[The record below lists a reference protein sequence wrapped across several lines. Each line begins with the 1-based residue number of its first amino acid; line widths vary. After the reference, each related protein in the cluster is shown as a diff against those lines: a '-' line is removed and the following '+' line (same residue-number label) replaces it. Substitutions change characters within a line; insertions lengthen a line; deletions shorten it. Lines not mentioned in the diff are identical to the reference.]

1 MLNVT
6 IQNDG
11 KIKIQSEC
19 SNTKEMRSNVN
30 LLLAIV
36 SSMEIEK
43 VMNTESAI
51 SYQYGQTRIANYL
64 QLKKSMTTNLCEKPD
79 NHGAGWVIAV
89 VIITMLLFV
98 TAKCQAQQ
106 KAAID
111 TMVCKVECIKQIVQ
125 KPSINGKTVKY
136 MAVYVDK
143 SAGFS
148 EIIPI
153 SKSVVDYIGTCKQ
166 FSIEPTLGIRLR
178 NGVIT
183 SIVRYKIK
191 FVHK

>member
-1 MLNVT
+1 
-6 IQNDG
+6 
-11 KIKIQSEC
+11 
-19 SNTKEMRSNVN
+19 
-30 LLLAIV
+30 
-36 SSMEIEK
+36 
-43 VMNTESAI
+43 
-51 SYQYGQTRIANYL
+51 
-64 QLKKSMTTNLCEKPD
+64 MTTNLCEKPD

-125 KPSINGKTVKY
+125 KPSANGKTVKY

-153 SKSVVDYIGTCKQ
+153 SKSVVDYINTCKQ
-166 FSIEPTLGIRLR
+166 FSIKPTLGIRLR

>member
-1 MLNVT
+1 MAVKL
-6 IQNDG
+6 
-11 KIKIQSEC
+11 
-19 SNTKEMRSNVN
+19 
-30 LLLAIV
+30 
-36 SSMEIEK
+36 
-43 VMNTESAI
+43 
-51 SYQYGQTRIANYL
+51 Y
-64 QLKKSMTTNLCEKPD
+64 EKPD
-79 NHGAGWVIAV
+79 RGPGPLVALV
-89 VIITMLLFV
+89 VIIILLLL
-98 TAKCQAQQ
+98 TSKCHAQQ

-125 KPSINGKTVKY
+125 KPSASGKTVKY

-153 SKSVVDYIGTCKQ
+153 SKSVVDYISTCKQ
-166 FSIEPTLGIRLR
+166 FSLEPTLGIRLK

>member
-1 MLNVT
+1 M
-6 IQNDG
+6 
-11 KIKIQSEC
+11 S
-19 SNTKEMRSNVN
+19 VN
-30 LLLAIV
+30 L
-36 SSMEIEK
+36 
-43 VMNTESAI
+43 
-51 SYQYGQTRIANYL
+51 Y
-64 QLKKSMTTNLCEKPD
+64 EKPD
-79 NHGAGWVIAV
+79 KHGPGPLIAIVV
-89 VIITMLLFV
+89 VIILLLL
-98 TAKCQAQQ
+98 TSKCHAQQQ
-106 KAAID
+106 KAVID
-111 TMVCKVECIKQIVQ
+111 TMACKVECIKQIVQ
-125 KPSINGKTVKY
+125 KPSSNGKTVKY
-136 MAVYVDK
+136 MAVYIDK

>member
-1 MLNVT
+1 MAVKLYEEPDHGPST
-6 IQNDG
+6 
-11 KIKIQSEC
+11 
-19 SNTKEMRSNVN
+19 
-30 LLLAIV
+30 L
-36 SSMEIEK
+36 
-43 VMNTESAI
+43 
-51 SYQYGQTRIANYL
+51 IAL
-64 QLKKSMTTNLCEKPD
+64 
-79 NHGAGWVIAV
+79 V
-89 VIITMLLFV
+89 VIILLLLL
-98 TAKCQAQQ
+98 TSKCHAQQ

-125 KPSINGKTVKY
+125 QPSSNDKTVKY

-148 EIIPI
+148 EIIPV
-153 SKSVVDYIGTCKQ
+153 SKSVVDYINVCKQ
-166 FSIEPTLGIRLR
+166 FSVEPTLGIRLR

>member
-1 MLNVT
+1 MAVRL
-6 IQNDG
+6 
-11 KIKIQSEC
+11 
-19 SNTKEMRSNVN
+19 
-30 LLLAIV
+30 
-36 SSMEIEK
+36 
-43 VMNTESAI
+43 
-51 SYQYGQTRIANYL
+51 Y
-64 QLKKSMTTNLCEKPD
+64 EKPD
-79 NHGAGWVIAV
+79 KHNPGPLIAI
-89 VIITMLLFV
+89 VIIVMLLLM
-98 TAKCQAQQ
+98 TSKCHAQQ

-125 KPSINGKTVKY
+125 QPSSNGKTVKY
-136 MAVYVDK
+136 MAVYIDK

-153 SKSVVDYIGTCKQ
+153 SKSVVDYINTCKQ

-191 FVHK
+191 FVRK

>member
-1 MLNVT
+1 MAVRL
-6 IQNDG
+6 
-11 KIKIQSEC
+11 
-19 SNTKEMRSNVN
+19 
-30 LLLAIV
+30 
-36 SSMEIEK
+36 
-43 VMNTESAI
+43 
-51 SYQYGQTRIANYL
+51 Y
-64 QLKKSMTTNLCEKPD
+64 EKPD
-79 NHGAGWVIAV
+79 KRNSGPLIAL
-89 VIITMLLFV
+89 IIILMLILM
-98 TAKCQAQQ
+98 TSKCQAQQ

-125 KPSINGKTVKY
+125 KPSVNGKTVKY
-136 MAVYVDK
+136 LAVYVDK

-153 SKSVVDYIGTCKQ
+153 SKSVVDYINTCKQ
-166 FSIEPTLGIRLR
+166 FSLEPTLGIRLR

>member
-1 MLNVT
+1 MAVKL
-6 IQNDG
+6 
-11 KIKIQSEC
+11 
-19 SNTKEMRSNVN
+19 
-30 LLLAIV
+30 
-36 SSMEIEK
+36 
-43 VMNTESAI
+43 
-51 SYQYGQTRIANYL
+51 Y
-64 QLKKSMTTNLCEKPD
+64 EKPD
-79 NHGAGWVIAV
+79 KQNPGPLIAI
-89 VIITMLLFV
+89 VIIVILLLL
-98 TAKCQAQQ
+98 TSKCQAQQ

-125 KPSINGKTVKY
+125 QPNANGETVKY
-136 MAVYVDK
+136 LAAYIDK

-153 SKSVVDYIGTCKQ
+153 SKSVVDYINTCKQ

-191 FVHK
+191 FVRK

>member
-1 MLNVT
+1 MSAKLYEKT
-6 IQNDG
+6 DKHGPDPLI
-11 KIKIQSEC
+11 
-19 SNTKEMRSNVN
+19 
-30 LLLAIV
+30 AIV
-36 SSMEIEK
+36 
-43 VMNTESAI
+43 
-51 SYQYGQTRIANYL
+51 
-64 QLKKSMTTNLCEKPD
+64 
-79 NHGAGWVIAV
+79 VIM
-89 VIITMLLFV
+89 ILLFM
-98 TAKCQAQQ
+98 TSKCHAQQ
-106 KAAID
+106 KAVID

-125 KPSINGKTVKY
+125 KPSANGKTVKY
-136 MAVYVDK
+136 LAAYIDK

-148 EIIPI
+148 EVIPI

>member
-1 MLNVT
+1 
-6 IQNDG
+6 
-11 KIKIQSEC
+11 
-19 SNTKEMRSNVN
+19 
-30 LLLAIV
+30 
-36 SSMEIEK
+36 
-43 VMNTESAI
+43 
-51 SYQYGQTRIANYL
+51 
-64 QLKKSMTTNLCEKPD
+64 MTTNLCEKPD
-79 NHGAGWVIAV
+79 NHGTGWVIAV

-106 KAAID
+106 KAVID
-111 TMVCKVECIKQIVQ
+111 TMTCKVECIKQIVQ
-125 KPSINGKTVKY
+125 KPSANGKTVKY